1 MTSQSEAPQSDAP
14 HSQAAHSPQ
23 LAEATP
29 PTPPPTQVSPKR
41 LEHVYDDIEE
51 AGAEEWAAL
60 RLRVTGSADPG
71 AGAKDRLLARVK
83 DLLPEVDSGTEET
96 LAAFLKNCSAERREA
111 FFKKWAR
118 TVYDTE
124 AVEQEWDL
132 RKKPSTQT
140 LKEFFHKHCQEV
152 YTGFLKDNAAL
163 NPPQS
168 QRETALK
175 ALAPAELASACERLS
190 VGTGLPKDG
199 HLVHACVQGQAIFL
213 FSGQD
218 GKLQVHAMEESESQW
233 NLAGSKL
240 CLIILA
246 DSAAGKDNLGG
257 LVRGWLKTLMDENC
271 SATHVVPQGNMTVS
285 GLLKVLRQNN
295 GQAQLIQSE
304 LEHFINKKKP
314 NFLQQADCIELL
326 DGSDSFGK
334 ATQSDSVSC
343 PPNVWVLLPAT
354 KGTYLRELGES
365 DSCGRLRFVVLGLD
379 SCQVRATAFE
389 EKLVPRSQSQDLVVG
404 CLRWILRLQHKS
416 FPPTQKPWQIPN
428 QNLRN
433 RPQTRRTCASKE
445 NHPKTQGKHR
455 GQLMRCAFLGLLG
468 ACLLACKMDLLLL
481 AWRPQATVQLPAQ
494 SPNMQDVCLVP
505 FVCQT

>member
-1 MTSQSEAPQSDAP
+1 MASQSDVLQSEALQSEALP
-14 HSQAAHSPQ
+14 SQANSPPPTQ
-23 LAEATP
+23 RVEGTP
-29 PTPPPTQVSPKR
+29 PTPPPSQVSPTR
-41 LEHVYDDIEE
+41 LEQVYDDIEE

-71 AGAKDRLLARVK
+71 AGAKDRLLAKVK
-83 DLLPEVDSGTEET
+83 ELLPEVPSGTTDT
-96 LAAFLKNCSAERREA
+96 LAAFLKNCTVERREA
-111 FFKKWAR
+111 FFRKWAR
-118 TVYDTE
+118 SVYDTE

-132 RKKPSTQT
+132 RKKPPAQT

-152 YTGFLKDNAAL
+152 YASFLKDNATL
-163 NPPQS
+163 NPLQS

-199 HLVHACVQGQAIFL
+199 HLVHACLQGQAIFL

-218 GKLQVHAMEESESQW
+218 GKLQVHAMEESESEW

-257 LVRGWLKTLMDENC
+257 LVRGWLKNLTDENC
-271 SATHVVPQGNMTVS
+271 TATHVVPQGNMTVS
-285 GLLKVLRQNN
+285 GLLKVLRQNH
-295 GQAQLIQSE
+295 GQAQLLQSE

-334 ATQSDSVSC
+334 ATQSDTISC
-343 PPNVWVLLPAT
+343 PPNVWVLLPST

-365 DSCGRLRFVVLGLD
+365 ESCGRLRFAVLALD
-379 SCQVRATAFE
+379 SSQVRATAFE
-389 EKLVPRSQSQDLVVG
+389 EKLVPRSQSQDLVTG

-416 FPPTQKPWQIPN
+416 TPPGQKPHQLPGH
-428 QNLRN
+428 R
-433 RPQTRRTCASKE
+433 TRQLPKTLQTCACEANKAS
-445 NHPKTQGKHR
+445 NHRNTQGKQT
-455 GQLMRCAFLGLLG
+455 GQLMRSAFLGLQG
-468 ACLLACKMDLLLL
+468 ACLQVYKMDLLLL
-481 AWRPQATVQLPAQ
+481 A
-494 SPNMQDVCLVP
+494 
-505 FVCQT
+505 